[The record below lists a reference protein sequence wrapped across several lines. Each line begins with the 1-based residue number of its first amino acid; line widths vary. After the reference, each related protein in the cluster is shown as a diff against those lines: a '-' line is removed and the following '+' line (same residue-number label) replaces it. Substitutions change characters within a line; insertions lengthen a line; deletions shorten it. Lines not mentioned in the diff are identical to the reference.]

1 MWNMLKNIFAR
12 IDWHILPMTVLGALL
27 LAAIYPLMRYA
38 PAVWFAEDG
47 IVENIQLLILLVA
60 VGVALCAKH
69 EHKMFVL
76 LAFIVLFVI
85 IREVNGGRAI
95 FCKLYLET
103 EETCRWSD
111 FKYGYLVAWI
121 RWSFAIGVVIY
132 ALAAKNEAGQGA
144 LMVANRRSQAQKL
157 ELKAIGLTGKPT
169 ILVLDADRVLTE
181 VAWLLDA
188 KGTLSMP
195 PNSMLL
201 LKYGY

>member
-12 IDWHILPMTVLGALL
+12 IDWHILPMTLLGALL

-38 PAVWFAEDG
+38 PAAWFAEDG

-132 ALAAKNEAGQGA
+132 ALAAKLWRPIWRYVTKAPIYVWDFLLFAVAAVGAQVAETAYFDNEIMEEGMET
-144 LMVANRRSQAQKL
+144 LMYIMLARLIWRYA
-157 ELKAIGLTGKPT
+157 
-169 ILVLDADRVLTE
+169 RVE
-181 VAWLLDA
+181 V
-188 KGTLSMP
+188 K
-195 PNSMLL
+195 
-201 LKYGY
+201 